1 MSGAQSV
8 YADEVRKI
16 GEVQPS
22 KPIVPEMCLEHIW
35 TENVANKYVVY
46 VYGIAY
52 TVFTFANYI
61 NKSCIVIISE
71 IIRKLH
77 RMALCTLILLDKHIC
92 AIYFRVQQTY
102 C

>member
-35 TENVANKYVVY
+35 TENVANKYVE
-46 VYGIAY
+46 
-52 TVFTFANYI
+52 
-61 NKSCIVIISE
+61 C
-71 IIRKLH
+71 R
-77 RMALCTLILLDKHIC
+77 
-92 AIYFRVQQTY
+92 
-102 C
+102 